1 MKKIIQIKI
10 VKGEKSMEDK
20 TLMNNLDMLNK
31 IYSIREEELGK
42 CSKELQE
49 KLNDVS
55 MEEVQKLIE
64 KNIESNKEKE
74 KVLNN
79 LDMLVENYE
88 IKMADYQEQSYKQ
101 GFKDAFE
108 LFLECSKK

>member
-1 MKKIIQIKI
+1 MQKLVQNKS
-10 VKGEKSMEDK
+10 VEGEFFMEDK
-20 TLMNNLDMLNK
+20 TLMNSLDMLNK
-31 IYSIREEELGK
+31 IYSMREEELGK

-49 KLNDVS
+49 KLNNVT

-64 KNIESNKEKE
+64 SNIGSNKEKE
-74 KVLNN
+74 KVLSD
-79 LDMLVENYE
+79 LDKLVENYE
-88 IKMADYQEQSYKQ
+88 IKMANYQEQSYKQ